1 MSNMKTVLIDLVE
14 RYPLPLHKY
23 MEGIPES
30 LQEDALELWKQ
41 NHSAVCQCYY

>member
-1 MSNMKTVLIDLVE
+1 MSSMKTVFIDLVE

-23 MEGIPES
+23 MAGIPLE

-41 NHSAVCQCYY
+41 NHSDVCACYK

>member
-1 MSNMKTVLIDLVE
+1 MSNMKNLYIDLVE